1 MALTICPQFFVYR
14 ADRPEALARLKEC
27 RMTVENLE
35 PEDAARRLAEGSVLL
50 VDVREPN
57 EFAAERIEGALLVP
71 LSTFD
76 PQALP
81 DPEGRKVVFQCR
93 SGARSTTAA
102 VRCLDAGLAYGS
114 HMRGGILAWKAA
126 GLPTIQADPA

>member
-1 MALTICPQFFVYR
+1 
-14 ADRPEALARLKEC
+14 
-27 RMTVENLE
+27 MTVENLD
-35 PEDAARRLAEGSVLL
+35 PEDVARRLAEGSVFL

-76 PQALP
+76 PRTLP
-81 DPEGRKVVFQCR
+81 DPEGRKMVFQCR

-102 VRCLDAGLAYGS
+102 MRCLDAGLAYGS
-114 HMRGGILAWKAA
+114 HMKGGILAWKTA
-126 GLPTIQADPA
+126 GLPTIKGEPA

>member
-1 MALTICPQFFVYR
+1 
-14 ADRPEALARLKEC
+14 
-27 RMTVENLE
+27 MTVENLE
-35 PEDAARRLAEGSVLL
+35 PEDVARRLAEGSVLL
-50 VDVREPN
+50 VDVREAN
-57 EFAAERIEGALLVP
+57 EFALERIEGALLVP

-81 DPEGRKVVFQCR
+81 DPEGRKMVFQCR

-102 VRCLDAGLAYGS
+102 VRCLDAGLACGS

-126 GLPTIQADPA
+126 GLPTLAGEPA

>member
-1 MALTICPQFFVYR
+1 
-14 ADRPEALARLKEC
+14 
-27 RMTVENLE
+27 MTVENLD
-35 PEDAARRLAEGSVLL
+35 PADVARLLAEGSVLL

-57 EFAAERIEGALLVP
+57 EFASERIEGALLVP

-76 PQALP
+76 PQAVP

-102 VRCLDAGLAYGS
+102 LRCLDAGLAYGS
-114 HMRGGILAWKAA
+114 HMKGGILAWKTA
-126 GLPTIQADPA
+126 GLPTINGEQA